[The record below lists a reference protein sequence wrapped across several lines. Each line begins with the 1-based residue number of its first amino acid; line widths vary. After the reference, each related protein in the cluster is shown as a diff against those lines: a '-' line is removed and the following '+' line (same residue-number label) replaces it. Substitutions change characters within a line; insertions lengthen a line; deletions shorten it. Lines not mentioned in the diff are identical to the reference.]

1 MGVIKASIEYSD
13 SIERVRNE
21 LNLLEQQC
29 YKLVDSRVRDNMVR
43 QCQILHQEINWL
55 DDDKEVLFE
64 AIDKALEKR

>member
-29 YKLVDSRVRDNMVR
+29 YKLIDSRVRDNMVR

>member
-64 AIDKALEKR
+64 VIDKALEKR